1 MADRRDFL
9 AMVCREAVD
18 RVAADRAIES
28 TAALQDRVAGLP
40 TPRGFAESLARPG
53 VRVIAEVKRASPSR
67 GHMTDIP
74 DPAGLASAY
83 VRGGAAAV
91 SVLTEPAHF
100 GGSLDDLRAVAATVD
115 APVLRKDFVVDAHQL
130 WQARDAGAA
139 AALLIVAA
147 LDDEPLTDL
156 MVAAH
161 DAGLDTLV
169 ETHSAEE
176 VRRAVACHDAAAT
189 GRTLV
194 LGVNARDLVTLQVDR
209 DHIARVRAEVDLPTG
224 ALLVAE
230 SGVRGPEDVR
240 AYAAVDADAVL
251 VGEHVATHDDPE
263 QAVRELAT
271 AVPTSSQT

>member
-139 AALLIVAA
+139 AALLIVALA
-147 LDDEPLTDL
+147 LP
-156 MVAAH
+156 AK
-161 DAGLDTLV
+161 
-169 ETHSAEE
+169 
-176 VRRAVACHDAAAT
+176 
-189 GRTLV
+189 
-194 LGVNARDLVTLQVDR
+194 AR
-209 DHIARVRAEVDLPTG
+209 
-224 ALLVAE
+224 
-230 SGVRGPEDVR
+230 
-240 AYAAVDADAVL
+240 
-251 VGEHVATHDDPE
+251 
-263 QAVRELAT
+263 
-271 AVPTSSQT
+271 